1 MEFESKLIPVL
12 REGVN
17 VVKMIL
23 YKELKPYLTEKYPK
37 CDPADIGRLT
47 GAIINDLF
55 GTPNTDERFM
65 RFVNENRNRIDA
77 EMKCIASGF
86 EALRIPITDALRVQ
100 FLCDTQEGIGNEG
113 ILSRAREA
121 GILLMDREVPLPKFF
136 MTLVRRIGV
145 AHQLLAPQPDLEQ

>member
-23 YKELKPYLTEKYPK
+23 FKELKPYLTQKYPER
-37 CDPADIGRLT
+37 DPADISRLN

-55 GTPNTDERFM
+55 GTPNTEARFM
-65 RFVNENRNRIDA
+65 NFINENRSVIDT
-77 EMKCIASGF
+77 ELNCIAVEF
-86 EALRIPITDALRVQ
+86 ESLRIPITDALRVQ
-100 FLCDTQEGIGNEG
+100 FLCDSQEGLGNEG
-113 ILSRAREA
+113 ILARAKEA
-121 GILLMDREVPLPKFF
+121 GILLVDRDVPLPKFF

-145 AHQLLAPQPDLEQ
+145 AHNVLAPQPDLDA